1 VKKEINLLVSN
12 NEILSRKKKIKKYL
26 GKTNNGALT
35 KYAKL
40 VSQANTGATTT

>member
-1 VKKEINLLVSN
+1 LKQFTNQ
-12 NEILSRKKKIKKYL
+12 
-26 GKTNNGALT
+26 TNNGALT